1 MTPYYKDEFITLY
14 NGDCRDVLPQLKR
27 ESVQCVVTSPPYFGL
42 RDYGTAQWEGGDAEC
57 DHIAKHNKHGGQRAN
72 RDQTGQIFTYQSTCG
87 LCGATRKDSQ
97 IGLEPTPQEF
107 VGELTN
113 VLLMARDAMR
123 KDGTLWLNLGDSYAG
138 SGKGPSGNL
147 KDHGE
152 RHLEHINGGAT
163 YGLKPKDLIGIPWR
177 VAFALQDAGF
187 WLRQD
192 IIWSK
197 PNPMPESVRDRCT
210 KAHEYI
216 FLLTKAAKY
225 FYDGEAIAEPI
236 AYSSSERLAQNV
248 TAQIGSMRVPGKTN
262 GNMKAV
268 GGDVRNKRSV
278 WNITTKPYSEA
289 HFATFPPELPETCIK
304 AGTKEGDTVLD
315 PFAGAGTTLIVA
327 KNLGRKAVGIELNPD
342 YCEIIVNRIKQ
353 RAFHP
358 LFELTQNT
366 TTGG

>member
-1 MTPYYKDEFITLY
+1 MKPYYQDNFITLY
-14 NGDCRDVLPQLKR
+14 NGDCRDVLPQLER

-42 RDYGTAQWEGGDAEC
+42 RNYS
-57 DHIAKHNKHGGQRAN
+57 H
-72 RDQTGQIFTYQSTCG
+72 
-87 LCGATRKDSQ
+87 DSQ

-123 KDGTLWLNLGDSYAG
+123 KDGTLFLNLGDSYAG
-138 SGKGPSGNL
+138 SRKGPAGNL

-152 RHLEHINGGAT
+152 RHLEHINGGAR
-163 YGLKPKDLIGIPWR
+163 YGLKPKDLIGVPWR

-197 PNPMPESVRDRCT
+197 PNPRPESVRDRCT

-225 FYDGEAIAEPI
+225 FYDAEAIAETI
-236 AYSSSERLAQNV
+236 TWSLSMRLAQNV
-248 TAQIGSMRVPGKTN
+248 EAQSGSARVPGKTN

-268 GGDVRNKRSV
+268 RKQFYSSQGGGGTSFKGHSGYFKADGTPICGDTRNKRSV

-327 KNLGRKAVGIELNPD
+327 KNLGRKAIGIELNPD
-342 YCEIIVNRIKQ
+342 YCKIIVDRIKSK
-353 RAFHP
+353 AFLS
-358 LFELTQNT
+358 LFDEESDR
-366 TTGG
+366 